1 MVRKLIINESQMR
14 SLITYLNESDIY
26 TETIKRII
34 DDLNLNYEPVIVRER
49 RGGEYN
55 ELPSFRIKADDTL
68 TNGKHLLY
76 YLKRKYDGLGK
87 KFLSQVI
94 RDWLDGSID
103 NYRLSSNV
111 GMSE

>member
-1 MVRKLIINESQMR
+1 MAKKLTISESQMR
-14 SLITYLNESDIY
+14 SLITHLNESDVY

-49 RGGEYN
+49 RGGEYH

-68 TNGKHLLY
+68 TDGKHLLY
-76 YLKRKYDGLGK
+76 YLKRKNDGLGK
-87 KFLSQVI
+87 KFIAQVI
-94 RDWLDGSID
+94 SDWVSGSID